1 MVASVSSVL
10 HVWNSC
16 RMCSSRSCA
25 SLVCSA
31 DSSLI
36 TFHAPRSYP
45 SIAVIVPQPWRP
57 DDHAV
62 SACPTP
68 NKEQSETKTPVIRD
82 EHRSGILPLLNPAV
96 VVRSLRKVAALLLPS
111 PQHDKIVL

>member
-16 RMCSSRSCA
+16 RMCSSQSCA

-36 TFHAPRSYP
+36 TFLAPRSNP
-45 SIAVIVPQPWRP
+45 SIALIVPWLT
-57 DDHAV
+57 DD
-62 SACPTP
+62 
-68 NKEQSETKTPVIRD
+68 RD
-82 EHRSGILPLLNPAV
+82 RSFRTAF
-96 VVRSLRKVAALLLPS
+96 AALTP
-111 PQHDKIVL
+111 

>member
-1 MVASVSSVL
+1 MTHRRREVNSNFRFRVPTMVASVSSVL

-16 RMCSSRSCA
+16 RMCSSQSCA

-36 TFHAPRSYP
+36 TFLAPRSDP

-57 DDHAV
+57 DD
-62 SACPTP
+62 
-68 NKEQSETKTPVIRD
+68 RD
-82 EHRSGILPLLNPAV
+82 RSFRTA
-96 VVRSLRKVAALLLPS
+96 SAALTL
-111 PQHDKIVL
+111 DVATV